1 MWSLSSGLQFND
13 EESFEQNPYFINEI
27 LFDLTK

>member
-1 MWSLSSGLQFND
+1 MWSLSYGLQFND

-27 LFDLTK
+27 FLDLRK